1 MKKSTFSLD
10 ELTIWLKHALI
21 YGKFPNILINENVT
35 PLHKKDDLTDK
46 TNFRQVN
53 VFTIL
58 SKMFDQINYNPL
70 GKYMDAFLNKLLCVF
85 RKAHSIQH
93 ALFKL
98 LQRWHKELDNSGLVG
113 IILMDFSKA
122 VTFYFITL

>member
-1 MKKSTFSLD
+1 M
-10 ELTIWLKHALI
+10 I
-21 YGKFPNILINENVT
+21 YGKFPNILINANVT

-53 VFTIL
+53 VFPIL
-58 SKMFDQINYNPL
+58 SKMFERINYNPL
-70 GKYMDAFLNKLLCVF
+70 GKYMDTFLNKLLCGF

-98 LQRWHKELDNSGLVG
+98 LQRWHKELNNSGLVG